1 MRVLRNFLRPGWIA
15 VAIVVIAFAIA
26 CFWVLAPWQLG
37 KNSRTEHQNDLIKR
51 AESSQ
56 PVPIGDLY
64 QDGRPVEDAEWS
76 RVSVTGR
83 YLPDKQAVVRLRSI
97 EGSPAYEVLTPFAA
111 DSGDTYLVNRG
122 YVKPVQGTALP
133 PIISPPTEQV
143 TLIARI
149 RAAEG
154 TSPGREPRTEAGA
167 TQVYSIDPVVLGRA
181 VDVPMA
187 AGYLQL
193 TDDQPG
199 GLGVIDLPQLDSGP
213 YLSYGLQWLA
223 FGVMAPLGLGYFVW
237 SEVKQRKAAKTGA
250 PIPKKPRER
259 GRRTRE
265 ALAASST
272 GAVVHSEARAP
283 IGSGPTSAPDDKL
296 SDRYGR

>member
-1 MRVLRNFLRPGWIA
+1 VRVLRNFLRPGWITLA
-15 VAIVVIAFAIA
+15 VVVIAFAVA

-56 PVPIGDLY
+56 PVPIADLY
-64 QDGRPVEDAEWS
+64 EDGRPIKDAEWS
-76 RVSVTGR
+76 RISVTGT

-97 EGSPAYEVLTPFAA
+97 EGAPAYEVLTPFAA
-111 DSGDTYLVNRG
+111 ESGGTYLVNRG
-122 YVKPVQGTALP
+122 YVNPVQGTALP
-133 PIISPPTEQV
+133 PIASPPSEQV

-167 TQVYSIDPVVLGRA
+167 LQVYSIDPEVLSGA
-181 VDVPMA
+181 VDVPLA

-193 TDDQPG
+193 TDKQPG

-223 FGVMAPLGLGYFVW
+223 FGVMAPLGLGYFAW
-237 SEVKQRKAAKTGA
+237 SEIKQRRAAKAGVAT
-250 PIPKKPRER
+250 PKKPRER

-272 GAVVHSEARAP
+272 GAEAHPEARGA
-283 IGSGPTSAPDDKL
+283 IGSGPAGTPDGKL